1 MSVYGE
7 IKMAEE
13 SNVHIKLAGAEVLG
27 LFLVSGIAI
36 LVGMYG
42 LEVFDD
48 LSVIAGVAGL
58 VGIGL
63 FLCTI
68 VAYINENIL
77 VSAAFGMFSVFLMGF
92 SAMAT
97 PVLTGAPEAYL
108 AAEYSTIFVGIGLLM
123 VGLVAFAQPVKI
135 LPIFLIVAALAFIF
149 LGLWFDMG
157 DDVRMIVGLLWTVAA
172 LMALYMAT
180 AIAFLVVKGKVVLPL
195 LIKA

>member
-1 MSVYGE
+1 
-7 IKMAEE
+7 MAEE
-13 SNVHIKLAGAEVLG
+13 SNVHIKVAGAEVLG
-27 LFLVSGIAI
+27 LFLVGGIAI

-42 LEVFDD
+42 LEVFND

-63 FLCTI
+63 FLTTI
-68 VAYINENIL
+68 IAYLNENIL

-92 SAMAT
+92 AAMAGA
-97 PVLTGAPEAYL
+97 VLAPGNPNPEAYL
-108 AAEYSTIFVGIGLLM
+108 AAEYSTIFVGIGLLL
-123 VGLVAFAQPVKI
+123 VGVVSFAQPVKI

-157 DDVRMIVGLLWTVAA
+157 DDVRMIVGVLWTIAA

-180 AIAFLVVKGKVVLPL
+180 AIAFLVVKGKQVLPL
-195 LIKA
+195 LVKA